1 MKNSLFLLFCLI
13 SITIASAQHSER
25 QVLEDSVMGWYT
37 KLTPADKPV
46 KPLLSGGKTFSI
58 RQQEI
63 NNLFVQWMQQSYT
76 PVGGL
81 GVFRKRYYAKKDE
94 YFPQAYGVFFQA
106 YNAELDVRDKQGRL
120 KPVDETWVPFQIAAN
135 VVFDINPAYYLNT
148 PSQYIFTRLPDGYMD
163 TDFFKTKF
171 KDANP
176 KSHPNMRKYLTT
188 MTSNGITV
196 YLVPGNKLPIRQLTK
211 GEFIQLSD
219 ESFDRHLER
228 KKEDVVG
235 QFSSEQARTEVLAAE
250 REKVKTYREK
260 LKALREQYASRLNE
274 PAIIRD
280 MQPTIYTV
288 DGSSDPFQ
296 IDQFST
302 NLKHEY
308 GVYTYEPTVYE
319 KCQTDQPQW
328 IAIHFPYA
336 TKENGRKE
344 YELYRAI
351 SEHFNFEY
359 VYNYFFD
366 PGKVKGQPYRP
377 VNEELLKKTLADYS
391 KRAYWKNTA
400 ATSASL
406 PAGVLFLDDFS
417 VNEPGARPAG
427 WYFSSYGKASQV
439 TTVKNLPGKW
449 LQLGVNNKVDPT
461 ALPKPLPENFS
472 LEYDMATDAFSN
484 RTGGAVELE
493 LTGGMKGDRK
503 SAYTQIKLQITAGN
517 EADYQNNNYRGLAK
531 IELVSYPLV
540 KSNTYVEAGGQS
552 EQPLTVFTNRQ
563 NSVHVKLQKKGN
575 EVSLFINN
583 KPLAT
588 SSNFKSKYGKPCE
601 YCTLSPGIQFS
612 TITWRNMTDDAENVH
627 VYISHVKLSKE

>member
-1 MKNSLFLLFCLI
+1 MKKSLLLLGCLA
-13 SITIASAQHSER
+13 SFFIAAAQHSER

-37 KLTPADKPV
+37 KLSPADKPV

-81 GVFRKRYYAKKDE
+81 GVFKKRYYAKKDE
-94 YFPQAYGVFFQA
+94 YFPQAYGIFFQA
-106 YNAELDVRDKQGRL
+106 YNAALDVRDKQGHL

-148 PSQYIFTRLPDGYMD
+148 PSQYVFTLLPDGYMD
-163 TDFFKTKF
+163 SDFFRKKF
-171 KDANP
+171 KDADP
-176 KSHPNMRKYLTT
+176 KRHPNMAKYLTT

-219 ESFDRHLER
+219 ESFERHLQQ
-228 KKEDVVG
+228 KKEDVAR
-235 QFSSEQARTEVLAAE
+235 QFSSEQARVEVMASE

-260 LKALREQYASRLNE
+260 LKALRDQYATRLNE

-288 DGSSDPFQ
+288 DGSSDPFK
-296 IDQFST
+296 IDPFSKG
-302 NLKHEY
+302 LMHEY
-308 GVYTYEPTVYE
+308 GVYTYEPAIYE
-319 KCQTDQPQW
+319 KCKTDQPQW
-328 IAIHFPYA
+328 IAIRFPYA

-344 YELYRAI
+344 HELYRAI

-366 PGKVKGQPYRP
+366 PDKVKGQPYRP
-377 VNEELLKKTLADYS
+377 VNEELLKMTLANYA
-391 KRAYWKNTA
+391 KRTYWKNSS
-400 ATSASL
+400 ATSSL

-417 VNEPGARPAG
+417 VNEAGARPAG
-427 WYFSSYGKASQV
+427 WYFYSYGKASQV

-449 LQLGVNNKVDPT
+449 LQLGYGNRVDPT

-472 LEYDMATDAFSN
+472 LEYDIATDEFSS

-493 LTGGMKGDRK
+493 LAGGLKGNPK
-503 SAYTQIKLQITAGN
+503 SATTRIRVQITAGN
-517 EADYQNNNYRGLAK
+517 EADYHNNNYRGLAK
-531 IELVSYPLV
+531 IELVSFPLV

-552 EQPLTVFTNRQ
+552 VQPLTTFTNRQ
-563 NSVHVKLQKKGN
+563 NRVHVKLQKEGS
-575 EVSLFINN
+575 EVRLFLNN
-583 KPLAT
+583 KPFAT
-588 SSNFKSKYGKPCE
+588 SSDFKSNYDKPCQ
-601 YCTLSPGIQFS
+601 YCTIPAGIQFS
-612 TITWRNMTDDAENVH
+612 TINWVNMTDDAENVR
-627 VYISHVKLSKE
+627 VYISNVKLSKQ